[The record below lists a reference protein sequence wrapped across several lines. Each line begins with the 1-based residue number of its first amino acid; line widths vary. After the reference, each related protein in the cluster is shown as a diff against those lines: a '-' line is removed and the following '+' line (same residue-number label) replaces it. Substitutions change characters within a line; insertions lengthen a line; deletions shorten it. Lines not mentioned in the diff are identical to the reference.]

1 MENHKYAIAL
11 AEVSITGLEKFDVV
25 SIPRS
30 QLQTIVTEWSEP
42 ITDKNGQE
50 EAIPLKWANGW
61 IVESANWTQELT
73 DIIVNAM
80 LAYNLKYPNNAI
92 PNDYPLIMD
101 GSNFGVQNIK
111 PFLSEYGRKTKYLSF
126 RKQDVGATLPAQA
139 VLLREKFKVY
149 DAQNALIESPTM
161 QQIFESIDPNVMSY
175 IKVFEG
181 VEYVIVPVELSAL
194 RTVLGDVV
202 LSEIEEL
209 NGLATMQAQ
218 YESNGQ
224 LKTFPRPGSTIFSYD
239 ELLAFNWDVV

>member
-1 MENHKYAIAL
+1 MANHKYAIAL
-11 AEVSITGLEKFDVV
+11 AEVSITDLEKFDIV
-25 SIPRS
+25 SVPRS
-30 QLQTIVTEWSEP
+30 QMLTVVTEWSQP
-42 ITDKNGQE
+42 ISDRNGQE

-80 LAYNLKYPNNAI
+80 LVYNAKYPNNAI
-92 PNDYPLIMD
+92 PNNYPLIMD

-149 DAQNALIESPTM
+149 DEQNVLIENPTM

-175 IKVFEG
+175 IKVFG
-181 VEYVIVPVELSAL
+181 GAEYVIVPVELSAV
-194 RTVLGDVV
+194 RVVLGDVV
-202 LSEIEEL
+202 SSEIEEL
-209 NGLATMQAQ
+209 NTLATLQAQ
-218 YESNGQ
+218 FESNGQ
-224 LKTFPRPGSTIFSYD
+224 LKTFPKPGSTIFTYD
-239 ELLAFNWDVV
+239 ELLAFNWDAE